1 MFIVGAL
8 VQGVFR
14 ETFHYRHMWLIIAVA
29 LVIDSRRQDA
39 DDGVLAPSETDDGAV
54 VGLSAP

>member
-1 MFIVGAL
+1 MFIVGVL

-29 LVIDSRRQDA
+29 FVIDSRRQEVDDEAA
-39 DDGVLAPSETDDGAV
+39 DEVADQSSIGTALT
-54 VGLSAP
+54 